1 MRMPGRKFVR
11 QALRP
16 LSKALFP
23 GAIVIGYHRV
33 ADSEWDPLG
42 LTVKPDNFE
51 SQLDILKE
59 QRDIVTVGELALRH
73 AAGEPLER
81 YAAVTFDDGYS
92 DFADTVVPI
101 IEAHAIPATVFVTT
115 GAIGKSF
122 WWDEVA
128 RLLTPNGQ
136 AAPTLQ
142 ILHNGGREPWLFSDL
157 DQSGKR
163 ATTAQFIC
171 HGMACADPHDIRSVI
186 GELGA
191 WSGASGSAEPG
202 SGPMTG
208 AELRSVARHPLVE
221 LGAHTVSH
229 GCLALLER
237 EAQETEIGQSKAALE
252 TLRGTAVS
260 VFSYPNGS
268 FSDTTRELVEEL
280 GFRCACASIEGAF
293 SRRTDPYRIPRIW
306 APDAAGLKFRRWLG
320 NWVAGTR

>member
-1 MRMPGRKFVR
+1 MPGRKFVR

-23 GAIVIGYHRV
+23 GAIVIGYHR
-33 ADSEWDPLG
+33 AANSEWDPLG

-51 SQLDILKE
+51 AQLDVLKKL
-59 QRDIVTVGELALRH
+59 RDVVTVGELALRH
-73 AAGEPLER
+73 AGGESLER

-92 DFADTVVPI
+92 DFADTVVPV

-115 GAIGKSF
+115 GCIDKNF
-122 WWDEVA
+122 WWDEVT
-128 RLLTPNGQ
+128 RLLAPNGQ
-136 AAPTLQ
+136 PTPTLQ
-142 ILHNGGREPWLFSDL
+142 IMQNGGRDPWLFSDL

-171 HGMACADPHDIRSVI
+171 HSMACGNHDDIRSVI
-186 GELGA
+186 EQLRA
-191 WSGASGSAEPG
+191 WSGASGSAQPDC
-202 SGPMTG
+202 GPMTS
-208 AELRSVARHPLVE
+208 AQLRSVARHPLVE

-237 EAQETEIGQSKAALE
+237 DAQQSEIGQSKAALE
-252 TLRGTAVS
+252 TFRGSAVA

-268 FSDTTRELVEEL
+268 FSDTTRELVEEM

-293 SRRTDPYRIPRIW
+293 NRRTDPYRIPRIW
-306 APDAAGLKFRRWLG
+306 APDAAGPAFRRWLG

>member
-1 MRMPGRKFVR
+1 MRLPGRKFVR
-11 QALRP
+11 RALRP

-42 LTVKPDNFE
+42 LTVKPDNFAA
-51 SQLDILKE
+51 QLDVLKKL
-59 QRDIVTVGELALRH
+59 RDIVTVGELALRH

-81 YAAVTFDDGYS
+81 YAAITFDDGYA
-92 DFADTVVPI
+92 DFATAVVPA
-101 IEAHAIPATVFVTT
+101 IEAHAVPATVFVTT

-142 ILHNGGREPWLFSDL
+142 ILQNGGREPWLFSDL

-171 HGMACADPHDIRSVI
+171 HSMACGNQDDIRSVI
-186 GELGA
+186 EQLRA
-191 WSGASGSAEPG
+191 WSGASGSAQPDC
-202 SGPMTG
+202 GPMSG
-208 AELRSVARHPLVE
+208 AQLTSVARHPLVE

-237 EAQETEIGQSKAALE
+237 DAQRSEIGQSKAALE
-252 TLRGTAVS
+252 TLRGTAVT

-306 APDAAGLKFRRWLG
+306 APDAAGLEFRRLG